1 MIHVYWSVQVAVF
14 QQLSR
19 DGREGVGDSSAPSNS
34 TAALMGLLRQGDILA
49 DLQRW
54 DSYFL

>member
-1 MIHVYWSVQVAVF
+1 MINVYWSVQVAVF

-34 TAALMGLLRQGDILA
+34 TAALMGLLR
-49 DLQRW
+49 
-54 DSYFL
+54 